1 MTDKIL
7 IALKSI
13 SKNKN
18 RNFLTMLGIIIGI
31 ASVICILAIGDG
43 FTHTVTKGMGSHNTR
58 NKVTIQYEPTTDVS
72 TDNGFTNNDADILSK
87 VSGVDHVKLKSS
99 MSEATA
105 KASYKTKNVSIS
117 LNKQPK
123 HLKLV
128 KGTYFTMTGASDG
141 VYISEY
147 LAHKLF
153 KENAINRLISIDGNA
168 FIVQG
173 IYRDSSDMDMSYRP
187 DVYVSKTTF
196 KQLFASQIFKDQAVL
211 YVQSDANKKQIGKTA
226 VKRMKNMGEQKNT
239 GRYSVSN
246 PDTVSKQFTK
256 ILNDIT
262 YFIAFIAGISLLIAG
277 IGVMNVMYI
286 TVSERRKEIGIR
298 RAFGATSSDI
308 RNQFLI
314 ESVVLCVIGGIIGII
329 FGYIFV
335 AIINAFLP
343 FKAVITTY
351 AIVLSLSVATAVGL
365 IFGFIPSNKAAKSEL
380 VGLLKEE

>member
-1 MTDKIL
+1 MTEKLL

-13 SKNKN
+13 GKNKN

-43 FTHTVTKGMGSHNTR
+43 FAHTVTKGMGNHNVR
-58 NKVTIQYEPTTDVS
+58 NKVILQWQSNSDYNSDG
-72 TDNGFTNNDADILSK
+72 GFTPNDASVLEKIP
-87 VSGVDHVKLKSS
+87 GVDHVKLASS
-99 MSEATA
+99 ITEAGA
-105 KASYKTKNVSIS
+105 KVQYETKDVSIG
-117 LNKQPK
+117 LNQQPK

-128 KGTYFTMTGASDG
+128 KGTYFTMKGASNG
-141 VYISEY
+141 VYISED

-153 KENAINRLISIDGNA
+153 KENSLNRLISIDGTV
-168 FIVQG
+168 FVVQG
-173 IYRDSSDMDMSYRP
+173 IYRIGNMNYRP
-187 DVYVSKTTF
+187 DAYVSKKVF
-196 KQLFASQIFKDQAVL
+196 KELFASQISRDQAKL
-211 YVQSDANKKQIGKTA
+211 YVQSGVSKKKVGKTA
-226 VKRMKNMGEQKNT
+226 VKQMKKMGEQKNT
-239 GRYSVSN
+239 GKYAVSH
-246 PDTVSKQFTK
+246 PDQVSKQFTR

-262 YFIAFIAGISLLIAG
+262 YFIAFVAGISLLIAG

-314 ESVVLCVIGGIIGII
+314 ESVVLCVIGGLIGILL
-329 FGYIFV
+329 GYILV
-335 AIINAFLP
+335 SIINAFLP
-343 FKAVITTY
+343 FKAVITAY
-351 AIVLSLSVATAVGL
+351 AIILSLSVSTAVGL

>member
-1 MTDKIL
+1 MTDKIM
-7 IALKSI
+7 IAFKSI
-13 SKNKN
+13 GKNKN

-43 FTHTVTKGMGSHNTR
+43 FAHTATKGMETHNDR
-58 NKVTIQYEPTTDVS
+58 NKVTIGYEPTTDVS
-72 TDNGFTNNDADILSK
+72 TDNGFTNNDADILAK
-87 VSGVDHVKLKSS
+87 IPGVDHVKLTSS
-99 MSEATA
+99 VTVASA
-105 KASYKTKNVSIS
+105 KASYKGKTHTIG

-123 HLKLV
+123 KLKLV
-128 KGTYFTMTGASDG
+128 KGTYFTMIGASNG
-141 VYISEY
+141 IYISED

-153 KENAINRLISIDGNA
+153 KENAINRLISVDGNV
-168 FIVQG
+168 FEVQG
-173 IYRDSSDMDMSYRP
+173 IYSDGGMTYRP
-187 DVYVSKTTF
+187 DAYVSKKTF
-196 KQLFASQIFKDQAVL
+196 KELFANQIFKDQAKL
-211 YVQSDANKKQIGKTA
+211 YVQSGANKKQIGKTA
-226 VKRMKNMGEQKNT
+226 VKRMKALGEQKNT
-239 GRYSVSN
+239 GKYSVSN
-246 PDTVSKQFTK
+246 PDAITKQFTR

-262 YFIAFIAGISLLIAG
+262 YFIAFVAGISLLIAG

-329 FGYIFV
+329 IGYIFV
-335 AIINAFLP
+335 SIINAFLP
-343 FKAVITTY
+343 FKALITPY
-351 AIVLSLSVATAVGL
+351 ALILSLSVSTAVGL

>member
-1 MTDKIL
+1 M

-13 SKNKN
+13 GKNKN

-43 FTHTVTKGMGSHNTR
+43 FTHTVTKGMGSHDTR
-58 NKVTIQYEPTTDVS
+58 NKVTLQWESTSDYNTDG
-72 TDNGFTNNDADILSK
+72 GFTANDASVLSK
-87 VSGVDHVKLKSS
+87 VPGVDRVKLASS
-99 MSEATA
+99 IVEAGA
-105 KASYKTKNVSIS
+105 KVQYKTKNISIG

-128 KGTYFTMTGASDG
+128 KGTYFNMTGSSNG
-141 VYISEY
+141 VYISED

-153 KENAINRLISIDGNA
+153 KENAINRLISIDGTV
-168 FIVQG
+168 FVVQG
-173 IYRDSSDMDMSYRP
+173 IYHIGDMNYRP
-187 DVYVSKTTF
+187 DAYVSKQVF
-196 KQLFASQIFKDQAVL
+196 KDLFANQISKDQAKL
-211 YVQSDANKKQIGKTA
+211 YVQPNANKKQIGRTA
-226 VKRMKNMGEQKNT
+226 VKRMKKMGEQKNI
-239 GRYSVSN
+239 GKYSVSN
-246 PDTVSKQFTK
+246 PDAISKQFTRV
-256 ILNDIT
+256 LNDIT

-298 RAFGATSSDI
+298 RAFGATSGDI

-329 FGYIFV
+329 LGYILV

-343 FKAVITTY
+343 FKAVITAY
-351 AIVLSLSVATAVGL
+351 ALILSLSVSTAVGL

>member
-1 MTDKIL
+1 MTEKIL

-13 SKNKN
+13 GKNKN

-43 FTHTVTKGMGSHNTR
+43 FAHTVTKGMGDHNTH
-58 NKVTIQYEPTTDVS
+58 NKVILQWEATSDYNTDG
-72 TDNGFTNNDADILSK
+72 GFTSNDAAVLEKIP
-87 VSGVDHVKLKSS
+87 GVNRVKLTSS
-99 MSEATA
+99 IVEAGA
-105 KASYKTKNVSIS
+105 KVQYKTKHVSIG

-123 HLKLV
+123 HLKLI
-128 KGTYFTMTGASDG
+128 KGNYFTMDNASNG
-141 VYISEY
+141 IYISHD
-147 LAHKLF
+147 LAQKLF
-153 KENAINRLISIDGNA
+153 KKNALNRLISVDGTI
-168 FIVQG
+168 FVVQG
-173 IYRDSSDMDMSYRP
+173 IYSANGMTYRP
-187 DVYVSKTTF
+187 DAYVSKGIF
-196 KQLFASQIFKDQAVL
+196 KQLFASQLSRDEAKMYIQP
-211 YVQSDANKKQIGKTA
+211 DASKKRIGKEA
-226 VKRMKNMGEQKNT
+226 VKKMKKMGEQKDT

-246 PDTVSKQFTK
+246 PDQISKQFTK

-298 RAFGATSSDI
+298 RAFGATASDI

-314 ESVVLCVIGGIIGII
+314 ESVVLCIIGGLIGIAL
-329 FGYIFV
+329 GYGLV

-351 AIVLSLSVATAVGL
+351 AIILSLSVSTAVGL
-365 IFGFIPSNKAAKSEL
+365 VFGFIPSNKAAKSEL

>member
-1 MTDKIL
+1 MNDKIL

-13 SKNKN
+13 GKNKN

-43 FTHTVTKGMGSHNTR
+43 FAHTVTKGMGNHNVR
-58 NKVTIQYEPTTDVS
+58 NKVIIQYQATTDYNA
-72 TDNGFTNNDADILSK
+72 DGGFTMNDAAVLEKIP
-87 VSGVDHVKLKSS
+87 GVTHVKLASS
-99 MSEATA
+99 VTEAGA
-105 KASYKTKNVSIS
+105 KVQYRTKNTSIG

-123 HLKLV
+123 HLKLI
-128 KGTYFTMTGASDG
+128 KGRYYTMTGDSNG
-141 VYISEY
+141 VYISDS
-147 LAHKLF
+147 LADRLF
-153 KENAINRLISIDGNA
+153 KKNAINRLISIDGTV
-168 FIVQG
+168 FVVQG
-173 IYRDSSDMDMSYRP
+173 IYSGSGMTYRP
-187 DVYVSKTTF
+187 DAYVSKGVF
-196 KQLFASQIFKDQAVL
+196 KELFANQISKDEAKL
-211 YVQSDANKKQIGKTA
+211 SIEPDANKKQIGKTA
-226 VKRMKNMGEQKNT
+226 VKEMKKMGEQKHGAT
-239 GRYSVSN
+239 YAVSH
-246 PDTVSKQFTK
+246 PDQVSKQFTK

-314 ESVVLCVIGGIIGII
+314 ESIILCVIGGLIGILL
-329 FGYIFV
+329 GYILV
-335 AIINAFLP
+335 AIINSFLP

-351 AIVLSLSVATAVGL
+351 AIVLSLSVSTAVGL

>member
-1 MTDKIL
+1 MTDKIM
-7 IALKSI
+7 IAFKSI
-13 SKNKN
+13 GKNKN

-43 FTHTVTKGMGSHNTR
+43 FAHTVTKGMGNHNTR
-58 NKVTIQYEPTTDVS
+58 NKVILQWQPTSDYNTDG
-72 TDNGFTNNDADILSK
+72 GFTQNDASALAKIP
-87 VSGVDHVKLKSS
+87 GVDHVKLASS
-99 MSEATA
+99 VTEAGA
-105 KASYKTKNVSIS
+105 KVTYRTKKTSIG

-123 HLKLV
+123 HLKLI
-128 KGTYFTMTGASDG
+128 KGTYFTMTGASNG
-141 VYISEY
+141 IYISED
-147 LAHKLF
+147 LAQKLF
-153 KENAINRLISIDGNA
+153 KENALNRLITVNGTV
-168 FIVQG
+168 FVVQG
-173 IYRDSSDMDMSYRP
+173 IYRISNMNYRP
-187 DVYVSKTTF
+187 DAYVAKTTF
-196 KQLFASQIFKDQAVL
+196 KQLFASQISRDQAKL
-211 YVQSDANKKQIGKTA
+211 YVQADANKKQIGKTA
-226 VKRMKNMGEQKNT
+226 VKRMKQMGEEKKT
-239 GRYSVSN
+239 GKYSVSH
-246 PDTVSKQFTK
+246 PDQISKQFTR

-329 FGYIFV
+329 IGYLFV
-335 AIINAFLP
+335 SIINAFLP
-343 FKAVITTY
+343 FKAIITPY
-351 AIVLSLSVATAVGL
+351 ALILSLSVSTAVGL

>member
-7 IALKSI
+7 IAFKSI
-13 SKNKN
+13 GKNKN

-43 FTHTVTKGMGSHNTR
+43 FAHTVTKGMGNHNTR
-58 NKVTIQYEPTTDVS
+58 NKVVIMYQPTTDDN
-72 TDNGFTNNDADILSK
+72 TDGGFTNNDEAILEK
-87 VSGVDHVKLKSS
+87 IPGVEQVKLASS
-99 MSEATA
+99 VVEAGA
-105 KASYKTKNVSIS
+105 KAQYKTKNVTMS

-128 KGTYFTMTGASDG
+128 KGDYFQMSGASNG
-141 VYISEY
+141 VYISED

-153 KENAINRLISIDGNA
+153 KKNVLNRLISIDGTV
-168 FIVQG
+168 FVVQG
-173 IYRDSSDMDMSYRP
+173 IYHISDMNYRP
-187 DVYVSKTTF
+187 DAYVSKTIF
-196 KQLFASQIFKDQAVL
+196 KQLFANQISKDEARLSVEPK
-211 YVQSDANKKQIGKTA
+211 ANKKWIGKRA
-226 VKRMKNMGEQKNT
+226 VKQMKKMGEQKNIGT
-239 GRYSVSN
+239 YKVSN
-246 PDTVSKQFTK
+246 PDQVSKQFTK

-298 RAFGATSSDI
+298 RAFGATSNDI

-314 ESVVLCVIGGIIGII
+314 ESVVLCVIGGVIGII
-329 FGYIFV
+329 FGYLLV

-343 FKAVITTY
+343 FKAVITAY
-351 AIVLSLSVATAVGL
+351 ALILSLSVSTAVGL

>member
-13 SKNKN
+13 GKNKN

-43 FTHTVTKGMGSHNTR
+43 FTHTVTKGMGNHNVR
-58 NKVTIQYEPTTDVS
+58 NKVTLQWQSKSYDDTEG
-72 TDNGFTNNDADILSK
+72 GFTPNDQSVLEKIP
-87 VSGVDHVKLKSS
+87 GVDHVKLASSVAEAGAKVQYRTKS
-99 MSEATA
+99 
-105 KASYKTKNVSIS
+105 VSIG

-123 HLKLV
+123 HLKLI
-128 KGTYFTMTGASDG
+128 KGTYFTMTGASNG
-141 VYISEY
+141 VYISEH
-147 LAHKLF
+147 LAHQLF
-153 KENAINRLISIDGNA
+153 KENAINRLISIDGTV
-168 FIVQG
+168 FEVQG
-173 IYRDSSDMDMSYRP
+173 IYGEDSMTYRP
-187 DVYVSKTTF
+187 DAYVSKTIF
-196 KQLFASQIFKDQAVL
+196 KQLFANQISKDQAKI
-211 YVQSDANKKQIGKTA
+211 YVQPGASKKHIGKVA
-226 VKRMKNMGEQKNT
+226 NQRMKKMGEQRKT
-239 GRYSVSN
+239 GDYEVSN
-246 PDTVSKQFTK
+246 PDQISKQFTK
-256 ILNDIT
+256 MLNDIT

-298 RAFGATSSDI
+298 RAFGATSNDI

-335 AIINAFLP
+335 SIINAFLP
-343 FKAVITTY
+343 FKAVITSY
-351 AIVLSLSVATAVGL
+351 AIILSLSVSTAVGL

>member
-1 MTDKIL
+1 MTDKIS

-13 SKNKN
+13 GKNKN

-43 FTHTVTKGMGSHNTR
+43 FTHTVTKGMGSHNMK
-58 NKVTIQYEPTTDVS
+58 NKVVLQWQPTSDYATDGGFTQNDVS
-72 TDNGFTNNDADILSK
+72 VLDE
-87 VSGVDHVKLKSS
+87 VPGVDHVKLVSS
-99 MSEATA
+99 VGEASA
-105 KASYKTKNVSIS
+105 KIQYKTKNVTTS

-128 KGTYFTMTGASDG
+128 KGTYFEMQGASNG
-141 VYISEY
+141 IYISEY

-153 KENAINRLISIDGNA
+153 KENALNRLVTINDNV
-168 FIVQG
+168 FVVQG
-173 IYRDSSDMDMSYRP
+173 IYHDSEMTYRP

-196 KQLFASQIFKDQAVL
+196 KELFADQIIKDQAKI
-211 YVQSDANKKQIGKTA
+211 YTQPDANKKQVGKAA
-226 VKRMKNMGEQKNT
+226 VKKMKKLGEQKNT
-239 GRYSVSN
+239 GNYEVSN
-246 PDTVSKQFTK
+246 PDAVSKQFTR

-329 FGYIFV
+329 LGYILV

-343 FKAVITTY
+343 FKAVITAY
-351 AIVLSLSVATAVGL
+351 ALILSLSVSTAVGL

>member
-1 MTDKIL
+1 MTDKIM

-13 SKNKN
+13 GKNKN

-43 FTHTVTKGMGSHNTR
+43 FTHTVTKGLGSHNVS
-58 NKVTIQYEPTTDVS
+58 NKVTIQYQSSSYDS
-72 TDNGFTNNDADILSK
+72 TDGGFTNNDAAVLEK
-87 VSGVDHVKLKSS
+87 VPGVDHVKLASS
-99 MSEATA
+99 MTDATA
-105 KASYKTKNVSIS
+105 KAQYQTKNISIN

-123 HLKLV
+123 HLKMV
-128 KGTYFTMTGASDG
+128 KGTYFTMTEASNG
-141 VYISEY
+141 IYISED
-147 LAHKLF
+147 LANKLF
-153 KENAINRLISIDGNA
+153 KENAINRLISIDGNV
-168 FIVQG
+168 FEVQG
-173 IYRDSSDMDMSYRP
+173 IYHIGDMNYRP
-187 DVYVSKTTF
+187 DAYVSKKTF
-196 KQLFASQIFKDQAVL
+196 KELFANQIMKDQAKL
-211 YVQSDANKKQIGKTA
+211 YTKSDANKKQVGKTA
-226 VKRMKNMGEQKNT
+226 VKQMKKMGEQKDT
-239 GRYSVSN
+239 GDYQVSD
-246 PDTVSKQFTK
+246 PDQISKQFTK

-298 RAFGATSSDI
+298 RAFGATAGDI

-314 ESVVLCVIGGIIGII
+314 ESVVLCVIGGLIGILM
-329 FGYIFV
+329 GYILV

-343 FKAVITTY
+343 FKAVITAY
-351 AIVLSLSVATAVGL
+351 SIILSLSVSTAVGL

>member
-13 SKNKN
+13 GKNKN

-43 FTHTVTKGMGSHNTR
+43 FAHTVTKGMGSHNTR
-58 NKVTIQYEPTTDVS
+58 NKVTLQWTSDSYENSDG
-72 TDNGFTNNDADILSK
+72 GFTPNDQSALAKIP
-87 VSGVDHVKLKSS
+87 GVDHVKLASS
-99 MSEATA
+99 VSEAGA
-105 KASYKTKNVSIS
+105 KVLYKTKQVSIG

-123 HLKLV
+123 KLKLV
-128 KGTYFTMTGASDG
+128 KGTYFTMTGASNG
-141 VYISEY
+141 IYISEY

-153 KENAINRLISIDGNA
+153 KENAINRLISVDGTV
-168 FIVQG
+168 FVVQG
-173 IYRDSSDMDMSYRP
+173 IYHVGDMNYRP
-187 DVYVSKTTF
+187 DAYVAKKTF
-196 KQLFASQIFKDQAVL
+196 NELFASQISHDQAKL
-211 YVQSDANKKQIGKTA
+211 YVQADANKKQVGKAA
-226 VKRMKNMGEQKNT
+226 VKRMKQMGEQKNT
-239 GRYSVSN
+239 GKYSVSN
-246 PDTVSKQFTK
+246 PDAISKQFTR

-298 RAFGATSSDI
+298 RAFGATSNDI

-329 FGYIFV
+329 LGYILV
-335 AIINAFLP
+335 SIINAFLP
-343 FKAVITTY
+343 FKADITPY
-351 AIVLSLSVATAVGL
+351 ALILSLSVSTAVGL

>member
-1 MTDKIL
+1 MTDKIM

-13 SKNKN
+13 GKNKN

-43 FTHTVTKGMGSHNTR
+43 FTHTVTKGMGSHDTR
-58 NKVTIQYEPTTDVS
+58 NKVTLQWQSTSDYNTDG
-72 TDNGFTNNDADILSK
+72 GFTPNDASVLAK
-87 VSGVDHVKLKSS
+87 APGVDHVKLTSS
-99 MSEATA
+99 IVEAGA
-105 KASYKTKNVSIS
+105 KVQYKTKNISIG

-128 KGTYFTMTGASDG
+128 KGTYFNMTGASNG
-141 VYISEY
+141 VYISED
-147 LAHKLF
+147 LAHRLF
-153 KENAINRLISIDGNA
+153 KENAINRLISIDGTV
-168 FIVQG
+168 FVVQG
-173 IYRDSSDMDMSYRP
+173 IYHISDMNYRP
-187 DVYVSKTTF
+187 DAYVSK
-196 KQLFASQIFKDQAVL
+196 QIFKDLFANQISKDQAKL
-211 YVQSDANKKQIGKTA
+211 YVQPDANKKQVGKTA
-226 VKRMKNMGEQKNT
+226 VKRMNKMGEQKHT
-239 GRYSVSN
+239 GDYSVSN
-246 PDTVSKQFTK
+246 PDAISKQFTRV
-256 ILNDIT
+256 LNDIT

-335 AIINAFLP
+335 SIINAFLP
-343 FKAVITTY
+343 FKAVITVY
-351 AIVLSLSVATAVGL
+351 AIILSLSVSTAVGL

>member
-1 MTDKIL
+1 MNDKIL

-13 SKNKN
+13 GKNKN

-43 FTHTVTKGMGSHNTR
+43 FAHTVTKGMGNHNVR
-58 NKVTIQYEPTTDVS
+58 NKVIIQYQATTDYNA
-72 TDNGFTNNDADILSK
+72 DGGFTMNDAAVLEKIP
-87 VSGVDHVKLKSS
+87 GVTHVKLASS
-99 MSEATA
+99 VTEAGA
-105 KASYKTKNVSIS
+105 KVQYRTKNTSIG

-123 HLKLV
+123 HLKLI
-128 KGTYFTMTGASDG
+128 KGRYYTMTGDSNG
-141 VYISEY
+141 VYISDS
-147 LAHKLF
+147 LADRLF
-153 KENAINRLISIDGNA
+153 KKNAINRLISIDGTV
-168 FIVQG
+168 FVVQG
-173 IYRDSSDMDMSYRP
+173 IYSGSGMTYRP
-187 DVYVSKTTF
+187 DAYVSKSVF
-196 KQLFASQIFKDQAVL
+196 KELFANQISKDEAKLSVEP
-211 YVQSDANKKQIGKTA
+211 DANKKQVGKTA
-226 VKRMKNMGEQKNT
+226 VKEMKKMGEQKHGAT
-239 GRYSVSN
+239 YAVSH
-246 PDTVSKQFTK
+246 PDQVSKQFTK

-314 ESVVLCVIGGIIGII
+314 ESIILCVIGGLIGILL
-329 FGYIFV
+329 GYILV
-335 AIINAFLP
+335 AIINSFLP

-351 AIVLSLSVATAVGL
+351 AIVLSLSVSTAVGL

>member
-1 MTDKIL
+1 MTDKL
-7 IALKSI
+7 MIALKSI
-13 SKNKN
+13 GKNKN

-43 FTHTVTKGMGSHNTR
+43 FTHTMTKGMGNHNMR
-58 NKVTIQYEPTTDVS
+58 NKVIIQWEPTSDYNTDG
-72 TDNGFTNNDADILSK
+72 GFTQNDASALAGI
-87 VSGVDHVKLKSS
+87 SGVDHVKLTSS
-99 MSEATA
+99 VAEAGA
-105 KASYKTKNVSIS
+105 KAQYKTKNVSIG

-128 KGTYFTMTGASDG
+128 KGTYFTMTGASNG
-141 VYISEY
+141 VYISED

-153 KENAINRLISIDGNA
+153 KENAINRLISIDGT
-168 FIVQG
+168 IYEVQG
-173 IYRDSSDMDMSYRP
+173 IYHISSMEYRP
-187 DVYVSKTTF
+187 DVYVAKTTF
-196 KQLFASQIFKDQAVL
+196 KQLFANQIIKDQAKI
-211 YVQSDANKKQIGKTA
+211 YVNDGASKKQIGKAA
-226 VKRMKNMGEQKNT
+226 VKRMKQMGEEKKT
-239 GRYSVSN
+239 GKYSVSN
-246 PDTVSKQFTK
+246 PDQISKQFTR
-256 ILNDIT
+256 ILNDVT

-298 RAFGATSSDI
+298 RAFGATSGDI

-329 FGYIFV
+329 LGYILV
-335 AIINAFLP
+335 SIINAFLP
-343 FKAVITTY
+343 FKAVITPY
-351 AIVLSLSVATAVGL
+351 AIILSLSVSTAVGL

>member
-1 MTDKIL
+1 MTDKIM

-13 SKNKN
+13 GKNKN

-43 FTHTVTKGMGSHNTR
+43 FTHTVTKGMGNHNTR
-58 NKVTIQYEPTTDVS
+58 NKVILQWEPTSDYNTDG
-72 TDNGFTNNDADILSK
+72 GFTPNDASALSK
-87 VSGVDHVKLKSS
+87 IPGVDHVKLASS
-99 MSEATA
+99 VVEAGA
-105 KASYKTKNVSIS
+105 KVQYKTKNVSIG

-128 KGTYFTMTGASDG
+128 KGTYFTMTGASNG
-141 VYISEY
+141 VYISED

-153 KENAINRLISIDGNA
+153 KENAINRLISIDGTV
-168 FIVQG
+168 FEVQG
-173 IYRDSSDMDMSYRP
+173 IYHIGGMDYRP
-187 DVYVSKTTF
+187 DAYVSK
-196 KQLFASQIFKDQAVL
+196 QIFKELFANQISKDQAKL
-211 YVQSDANKKQIGKTA
+211 YVQADANKKQIGKTA
-226 VKRMKNMGEQKNT
+226 VQRMKKMGEQKNT

-246 PDTVSKQFTK
+246 PDAVSKQFTR

-298 RAFGATSSDI
+298 RAFGATSGDI

-314 ESVVLCVIGGIIGII
+314 ESVVLCVIGGLIGII

-335 AIINAFLP
+335 SIINAFLP
-343 FKAVITTY
+343 FKAVITAY
-351 AIVLSLSVATAVGL
+351 AIILSLSVSTAVGL
-365 IFGFIPSNKAAKSEL
+365 IFGFIPSNKAAHSEL

>member
-13 SKNKN
+13 GKNKN

-43 FTHTVTKGMGSHNTR
+43 FTHTVTKGMGSHNVK
-58 NKVTIQYEPTTDVS
+58 NKVILQWEPTSDYNTDG
-72 TDNGFTNNDADILSK
+72 GFTQNDASALSK
-87 VSGVDHVKLKSS
+87 VPGVDHVKLTSS
-99 MSEATA
+99 VVEAGA
-105 KASYKTKNVSIS
+105 KAQYKTKNVSMS

-123 HLKLV
+123 HLKLI
-128 KGTYFTMTGASDG
+128 KGTYFTMTGASNG
-141 VYISEY
+141 VYISES
-147 LAHKLF
+147 LAQKLF
-153 KENAINRLISIDGNA
+153 KENAINRLISIDGTV
-168 FIVQG
+168 FVVQG
-173 IYRDSSDMDMSYRP
+173 IYRINDMTEYRP
-187 DVYVSKTTF
+187 DAYVSKTIF
-196 KQLFASQIFKDQAVL
+196 KQLFANQISKDQAKL
-211 YVQSDANKKQIGKTA
+211 YISPDANKKQVGKTA
-226 VKRMKNMGEQKNT
+226 VKRMKKMGEQKNT
-239 GRYSVSN
+239 GRYEVSN
-246 PDTVSKQFTK
+246 PDQISKQFTK

-314 ESVVLCVIGGIIGII
+314 ESVVLCVIGGIIGIA

-335 AIINAFLP
+335 SIINAFLP

-351 AIVLSLSVATAVGL
+351 SIILSLSVSTAVGL

>member
-1 MTDKIL
+1 MTDKIM

-13 SKNKN
+13 GKNKN

-43 FTHTVTKGMGSHNTR
+43 FTHTVTKGMGNHNTR
-58 NKVTIQYEPTTDVS
+58 NKVILQWEPTSDYNTDG
-72 TDNGFTNNDADILSK
+72 GFTPNDASALSK
-87 VSGVDHVKLKSS
+87 IPGVDHVKLTSS
-99 MSEATA
+99 VAEAGA
-105 KASYKTKNVSIS
+105 KVQYKTKNVSIG

-123 HLKLV
+123 HLSLV
-128 KGTYFTMTGASDG
+128 KGTYFTMTGASNG
-141 VYISEY
+141 VYISED

-153 KENAINRLISIDGNA
+153 KENAISRLISIDGTV
-168 FIVQG
+168 FEVQG
-173 IYRDSSDMDMSYRP
+173 IYHISEMNYRP
-187 DVYVSKTTF
+187 DAYVSK
-196 KQLFASQIFKDQAVL
+196 QIFKELFANQISKDQAKL
-211 YVQSDANKKQIGKTA
+211 YVQADANKKQVGKTA
-226 VKRMKNMGEQKNT
+226 VQRMKKMGEQKNT

-246 PDTVSKQFTK
+246 PDAVSKQFTR

-298 RAFGATSSDI
+298 RAFGATSGDI

-314 ESVVLCVIGGIIGII
+314 ESVVLCVIGGLIGII

-343 FKAVITTY
+343 FKAVITAY
-351 AIVLSLSVATAVGL
+351 SIILSLSVSTAVGL
-365 IFGFIPSNKAAKSEL
+365 IFGFIPSNKAAHSEL

>member
-1 MTDKIL
+1 MTDKIM
-7 IALKSI
+7 IAFKSI
-13 SKNKN
+13 GKNKN

-43 FTHTVTKGMGSHNTR
+43 FAHTVTKGIGNHNTS
-58 NKVTIQYEPTTDVS
+58 NNVMLQWQSDSYENSDG
-72 TDNGFTNNDADILSK
+72 GFTPNDASVLGKIP
-87 VSGVDHVKLKSS
+87 GVDHVKLTSS
-99 MSEATA
+99 VAEAGA
-105 KASYKTKNVSIS
+105 KASYKTKNVSIG

-128 KGTYFTMTGASDG
+128 KGTYFTMTGASNG
-141 VYISEY
+141 IYISES
-147 LAHKLF
+147 LAQKLF
-153 KENAINRLISIDGNA
+153 KENATGRLVTIDGTV
-168 FIVQG
+168 FVVQG
-173 IYRDSSDMDMSYRP
+173 IYRISSMDYRP
-187 DVYVSKTTF
+187 DAYVSKTVF
-196 KQLFASQIFKDQAVL
+196 KQLFASQISKDQAKI
-211 YVQSDANKKQIGKTA
+211 YVQPDANKKHIGKTA
-226 VKRMKNMGEQKNT
+226 VKRMKKMGEQKKT
-239 GRYSVSN
+239 GTYAVSN
-246 PDTVSKQFTK
+246 PDAVSKQFTK

-314 ESVVLCVIGGIIGII
+314 ESVVLCVIGGVIGII
-329 FGYIFV
+329 LGYILV

-343 FKAVITTY
+343 FKADITTY
-351 AIVLSLSVATAVGL
+351 AIILSLSVSTAVGL

>member
-1 MTDKIL
+1 MTDKIM

-13 SKNKN
+13 GKNKN

-43 FTHTVTKGMGSHNTR
+43 FTHTVTKGMGNHDNR
-58 NKVTIQYEPTTDVS
+58 NKVTIGYTPTTDVS
-72 TDNGFTNNDADILSK
+72 TDNGFTQGDADILATIP
-87 VSGVDHVKLKSS
+87 GVDHVKLDSS
-99 MSEATA
+99 SYDATA
-105 KASYKTKNVSIS
+105 KATYKTKTTTIG

-123 HLKLV
+123 HLSLV
-128 KGTYFTMTGASDG
+128 KGNYYTMTGAANG
-141 VYISEY
+141 IYISED

-153 KENAINRLISIDGNA
+153 KENAIHRLISLDDNV
-168 FIVQG
+168 FEVEG
-173 IYRDSSDMDMSYRP
+173 IYHIGDMNYRP
-187 DVYVSKTTF
+187 DAYVAKTTF
-196 KQLFASQIFKDQAVL
+196 KELFANQIFNDQAKL
-211 YVQSDANKKQIGKTA
+211 YIQSGANKKKIGQIA
-226 VKRMKNMGEQKNT
+226 VKRMKKLGVQKDT
-239 GRYSVSN
+239 GKYAVSN
-246 PDTVSKQFTK
+246 PDAISKQFTK

-314 ESVVLCVIGGIIGII
+314 ESVVLCVIGGLIGIL
-329 FGYIFV
+329 FGYILV

-343 FKAVITTY
+343 FKAVITAY
-351 AIVLSLSVATAVGL
+351 ALILSLSVSTAVGL

>member
-1 MTDKIL
+1 MTDKIM

-13 SKNKN
+13 GKNKN

-43 FTHTVTKGMGSHNTR
+43 FTHTVTKGMGNHNTR
-58 NKVTIQYEPTTDVS
+58 NKVILQWQPTSDYNTDG
-72 TDNGFTNNDADILSK
+72 GFTPMDASVLSK
-87 VSGVDHVKLKSS
+87 VPGVDHVKLTSS
-99 MSEATA
+99 IVEAGA
-105 KASYKTKNVSIS
+105 KAQYKTKNVSIG

-128 KGTYFTMTGASDG
+128 KGTYFTMTGASNG
-141 VYISEY
+141 VYISED

-153 KENAINRLISIDGNA
+153 KENAINRLISIDGTV
-168 FIVQG
+168 FEVQG
-173 IYRDSSDMDMSYRP
+173 IYHIGGMDYRP
-187 DVYVSKTTF
+187 DAYVSKQTF
-196 KQLFASQIFKDQAVL
+196 KNLFASQISKDQAKL
-211 YVQSDANKKQIGKTA
+211 YVQADANKKQIGKTA
-226 VKRMKNMGEQKNT
+226 VKQMKKMGEQKNT

-246 PDTVSKQFTK
+246 PDAVSKQFTR

-298 RAFGATSSDI
+298 RAFGATASDI

-314 ESVVLCVIGGIIGII
+314 ESVVLCVIGGLIGII

-335 AIINAFLP
+335 SIINAFLP
-343 FKAVITTY
+343 FKAVITAY
-351 AIVLSLSVATAVGL
+351 AIILSLSVSTAVGL
-365 IFGFIPSNKAAKSEL
+365 IFGFIPSNKAAHSEL

>member
-1 MTDKIL
+1 MTDKIS

-13 SKNKN
+13 TKNKN

-43 FTHTVTKGMGSHNTR
+43 FTHTVTKGMGSHNVS
-58 NKVTIQYEPTTDVS
+58 NKVTLQWESKSVYNTDG
-72 TDNGFTNNDADILSK
+72 GFTKNDASALSS
-87 VSGVDHVKLKSS
+87 VEGVDHVKLASS
-99 MSEATA
+99 VVEAGA
-105 KASYKTKNVSIS
+105 KVQYKTKNVSIG

-123 HLKLV
+123 HLKLI
-128 KGTYFTMTGASDG
+128 KGTYLSLDGDTNG

-153 KENAINRLISIDGNA
+153 KKNALNRLISIDGTV
-168 FIVQG
+168 FVVQG
-173 IYRDSSDMDMSYRP
+173 IYRVGTMDYRP
-187 DVYVSKTTF
+187 DAYVSKTTF
-196 KQLFASQIFKDQAVL
+196 KQLFANQISKDQAKL
-211 YVQSDANKKQIGKTA
+211 YITSDANKKQVGKKAT
-226 VKRMKNMGEQKNT
+226 KLMKKIGEQKKT
-239 GRYSVSN
+239 GTYSVSN
-246 PDTVSKQFTK
+246 PDQISKQFTK

-298 RAFGATSSDI
+298 RAFGATSGDI

-314 ESVVLCVIGGIIGII
+314 ESVVLCIIGGIIGII
-329 FGYIFV
+329 CGYIFV
-335 AIINAFLP
+335 SIINAFLP
-343 FKAVITTY
+343 FKAVITPY
-351 AIVLSLSVATAVGL
+351 AIILSLAVSTAVGL

>member
-1 MTDKIL
+1 MTDKIM

-13 SKNKN
+13 GKNKN

-43 FTHTVTKGMGSHNTR
+43 FAHKVTEGMASHNTK
-58 NKVTIQYEPTTDVS
+58 NKVTIQWTPVS
-72 TDNGFTNNDADILSK
+72 DYNSDGGFTPNDGQALSK
-87 VSGVDHVKLKSS
+87 IPGVDHVKLVSS
-99 MSEATA
+99 IVEAGATA
-105 KASYKTKNVSIS
+105 QYKTKHVSIG

-128 KGTYFTMTGASDG
+128 KGTYFTMTGSSNG
-141 VYISEY
+141 VYISKG

-153 KENAINRLISIDGNA
+153 KKNAINRLISIDGTI
-168 FIVQG
+168 FVVQG
-173 IYRDSSDMDMSYRP
+173 IYKIGQFEYRP
-187 DVYVSKTTF
+187 DAYVSKQVF
-196 KQLFASQIFKDQAVL
+196 KDLFASQISKDQAKL
-211 YVQSDANKKQIGKTA
+211 SVQPNANKKRIGKEA
-226 VKRMKNMGEQKNT
+226 VSRMKRIGEQKHT
-239 GRYSVSN
+239 GKYAVSN
-246 PDTVSKQFTK
+246 PDAISKSFTRT
-256 ILNDIT
+256 LNYIT
-262 YFIAFIAGISLLIAG
+262 YFIAFVAGISLLIAG

-298 RAFGATSSDI
+298 RAFGATAGDI
-308 RNQFLI
+308 RSQFLI
-314 ESVVLCVIGGIIGII
+314 ESVVLCIIGGIIGIL

-351 AIVLSLSVATAVGL
+351 AIILSLSVAIAVGL
-365 IFGFIPSNKAAKSEL
+365 IFGVIPSNKAAKSEL